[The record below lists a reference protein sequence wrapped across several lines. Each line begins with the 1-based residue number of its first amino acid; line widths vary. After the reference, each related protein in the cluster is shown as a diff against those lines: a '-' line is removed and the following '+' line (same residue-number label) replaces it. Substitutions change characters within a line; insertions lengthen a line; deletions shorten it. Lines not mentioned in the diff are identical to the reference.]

1 MPGTVLGPLRKEIRE
16 KTGCTARFILAPTHD
31 TACAV
36 LASPLGKDSLFLS
49 SGTWSLLGC
58 INENAITSDI
68 AMNRN
73 FTNESSDNGMIRFLK
88 NIMGTWMLQ
97 NIRKESG
104 ENLSFDE
111 IVSKASQSE
120 LIGLVD
126 ALSPRF
132 LSPSNMS
139 GEIDRAL
146 EEQGLRKPSGIG
158 ERALVVYHSLANAYK
173 NAIEEIS
180 TITGRKFSHLAIVG
194 GGSRDDFLNRLTRKY
209 TGLTVTAG
217 PDEGSAA
224 GCLLSAMIRTGEI
237 RREDIPSLLASS
249 FDIRTIQED

>member
-1 MPGTVLGPLRKEIRE
+1 MPP
-16 KTGCTARFILAPTHD
+16 
-31 TACAV
+31 
-36 LASPLGKDSLFLS
+36 SLFLS

-58 INENAITSDI
+58 INEDAITSDA
-68 AMNRN
+68 AMKSN
-73 FTNESSDNGMIRFLK
+73 FTNEGADNGMIRFLK

-111 IVSKASQSE
+111 IVMKASKSG

-132 LSPSNMS
+132 LSPSSMS

-146 EEQGLRKPSGIG
+146 EEQGLGKPSGIG
-158 ERALVVYHSLANAYK
+158 ERALVVYHSLAN
-173 NAIEEIS
+173 
-180 TITGRKFSHLAIVG
+180 KFSHLAIVG

-209 TGLTVTAG
+209 TGLAVTAG

-224 GCLLSAMIRTGEI
+224 GCLLSAMIHTGEI
-237 RREDIPSLLASS
+237 RREDIPSLLSSS
-249 FDIRTIQED
+249 FDIKTIQED